1 VVDERTLSVDLD
13 HRQPLAIAL
22 LERRVAGDV
31 DLFVRKA
38 ELTLE
43 LRDLVAGAVAERAA
57 LPVEE
62 RDRFQG

>member
-1 VVDERTLSVDLD
+1 VVDERALSVELD
-13 HRQPLAIAL
+13 HRQPLAIAF

-31 DLFVRKA
+31 DLVVREA

-43 LRDLVAGAVAERAA
+43 LRDLVTCPVAERAA